1 MVASLDEA
9 FNTNLNPIKVKTKK
23 NKKKDMIQ
31 PEHLKNVNTNEFINQ
46 ENNFVRTKKS
56 NTTN

>member
-23 NKKKDMIQ
+23 NKKKRYYS
-31 PEHLKNVNTNEFINQ
+31 T
-46 ENNFVRTKKS
+46 
-56 NTTN
+56 